1 MNRLYT
7 KVLLALLG
15 LFLSV
20 PVAHAQVQRFKPKVM
35 LGAIGGINLSNVIFV
50 PSIPQTMKRG
60 FDSGLVFRADLDDY
74 FGIWGIWVE
83 VDYSR
88 RGWKDRI
95 DDKPD
100 VYYEREM
107 NYIQVPVLTHYSTD
121 AGPFRFTV
129 GVGPQFGYFMGDKK
143 ITNIDAGNAEGLI
156 IIHHNKEVEQKFA
169 WGLGGG
175 LGAEYEWRK
184 MVFGA
189 KVTYYQGLG
198 DFFNNARSETF
209 GKSAEQIFSG
219 KAYVLFVF

>member
-1 MNRLYT
+1 MKAFYS
-7 KVLLALLG
+7 KVVLALLV
-15 LFLSV
+15 LFLSGT
-20 PVAHAQVQRFKPKVM
+20 VAEAQVQRFKPKVM
-35 LGAIGGINLSNVIFV
+35 IGGIGGINLSNVIFV
-50 PSIPQTMKRG
+50 PSIPQGMKQG
-60 FDSGLVFRADLDDY
+60 FDSGIVFRADIDDY
-74 FGIWGIWVE
+74 FGIWGIWLE

-88 RGWKDRI
+88 RGWKDRF

-107 NYIQVPVLTHYSTD
+107 NYISVPVLTHYSTD

-129 GVGPQFGYFMGDKK
+129 SVGPQFGYFMSDRN
-143 ITNIDAGNAEGLI
+143 ITNIDGSNSEGLI
-156 IIHHNKEVEQKFA
+156 VIHHNKEVEQKFA

-189 KVTYYQGLG
+189 KATYYQGLG
-198 DFFNNARSETF
+198 DFFKNARSETF
-209 GKSAEQIFSG
+209 GKSAEQIFSA